1 MAADARVLGWLTRAL
16 QHEFSAVQQYLA
28 QSVLARLS
36 GQPELADQLHEEA
49 MHELDHAQRLMQRLI
64 ELGVAPS
71 AGVLTPARLGRGVGD
86 FATLN
91 RQLEQTAVVLYQDA
105 ADHARRVRDTASEAL
120 LRELAHDEAQHY
132 RTWSQHPGPA
142 GA

>member
-16 QHEFSAVQQYLA
+16 QHEMTAVQQYLA
-28 QSVLARLS
+28 QSVLARMT
-36 GQPELADQLHEEA
+36 GHGELAERLRSEALEELA
-49 MHELDHAQRLMQRLI
+49 HAERLMQRLI
-64 ELGVAPS
+64 ELGVAPA
-71 AGVLTPARLGRGVGD
+71 AGNVPPARLGRGVSD

-120 LRELAHDEAQHY
+120 LRELAAEEAAHY
-132 RTWSQHPGPA
+132 GAWSHEG
-142 GA
+142 

>member
-16 QHEFSAVQQYLA
+16 QHEMTAVQQYLA

-36 GQPELADQLHEEA
+36 GHAELAQRLREEA
-49 MHELDHAQRLMQRLI
+49 QHELEHAERLMQRLI
-64 ELGVAPS
+64 ELGVAPA
-71 AGVLTPARLGRGVGD
+71 AGNVPPARLGRGVAD

-120 LRELAHDEAQHY
+120 LRELAAEEAQHLGA
-132 RTWSQHPGPA
+132 WSHEG
-142 GA
+142 

>member
-16 QHEFSAVQQYLA
+16 QHEFNAVQQYLA

-36 GQPELADQLHEEA
+36 GQPQLAEELHGEALHELE
-49 MHELDHAQRLMQRLI
+49 HAQRLMQRLI

-71 AGVLTPARLGRGVGD
+71 AGTLAPARLGRGVGD

-105 ADHARRVRDTASEAL
+105 ADHARRVRDTAREAL
-120 LRELAHDEAQHY
+120 VRELALDEAQHY
-132 RTWSQHPGPA
+132 RAWSQHPGPD
-142 GA
+142 GP